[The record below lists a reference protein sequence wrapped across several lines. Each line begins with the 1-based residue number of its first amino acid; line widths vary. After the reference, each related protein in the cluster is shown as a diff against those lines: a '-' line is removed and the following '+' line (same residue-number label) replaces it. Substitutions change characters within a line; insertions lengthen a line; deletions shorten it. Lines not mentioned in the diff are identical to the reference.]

1 MLSASDEP
9 CCVQSS
15 KKASEDSLTHATLDM
30 LEQLSSPAER
40 SAGLGLLPEQGP
52 SNGQPGHS
60 SKVST
65 DMESICEAKML
76 PGSLSPV
83 SSAPSPLSLRCPA
96 SSAQTPSS
104 RSVCCSSD
112 QKAWHQDPIIAAA

>member
-1 MLSASDEP
+1 MLSASDEL

-40 SAGLGLLPEQGP
+40 SAGLGLLPELGP

-76 PGSLSPV
+76 PGS
-83 SSAPSPLSLRCPA
+83 PSPQLRPQPALPQVPCLKCTESLE
-96 SSAQTPSS
+96 
-104 RSVCCSSD
+104 
-112 QKAWHQDPIIAAA
+112 